1 MTDRIMSKN
10 LRGILEINDGVTV
23 YGLPFRVL
31 SRIDVAELENLY
43 SLKFQCE
50 GILEGELVSTD
61 TAIMESMLDLADDT
75 VLYLEKV
82 VRDMDLAG
90 KSCVIEVNGYLNDE
104 IRDLAVTTTD
114 DLCEELGLPFYD
126 GEIDYVYDVAN
137 LEYDV
142 ASLSS
147 MSKKVRRDL

>member
-1 MTDRIMSKN
+1 MADRIMSKN
-10 LRGILEINDGVTV
+10 LRGILEIIDGVTV

-43 SLKFQCE
+43 SLKFKCE
-50 GILEGELVSTD
+50 GILVGELVSTD
-61 TAIMESMLDLADDT
+61 PEFMESMLDLADAT

-82 VRDMDLAG
+82 VRDLDLAG

-114 DLCEELGLPFYD
+114 DLCEELGLSFED
-126 GEIDYVYDVAN
+126 GEVDYVYDVAN

-142 ASLSS
+142 SSLSS
-147 MSKKVRRDL
+147 MSKKIRRDL